1 MPTMTQDDAT
11 PLADAAASPAQ
22 GTSVP
27 SVPSVIDRLRGDID
41 AIDAAI
47 GRLVA
52 ERAELSVRIQA
63 ARMNAGGTRVELG
76 RERVIFEH
84 YRAALGHDGPNL
96 AEAVLRVCRGS
107 R

>member
-22 GTSVP
+22 GT